1 MATAAPTDPASP
13 TDRRTRVLMRGVVFA
28 PSGAAMVW
36 IRNISS
42 EGALVTADDPLPAQC
57 DVILKRGPIFA
68 AARVTTSDRSGA
80 GLEFY
85 RQLDDQELASAHL
98 PLPHR
103 DD

>member
-1 MATAAPTDPASP
+1 MATAATDELAPRK
-13 TDRRTRVLMRGVVFA
+13 DLRTKVLMRGVVFS
-28 PSGAAMVW
+28 PTGATMVW

-42 EGALVTADDPLPAQC
+42 DGAHVSGDDPLPADC

-68 AARVTTSDRSGA
+68 AARITRSDRSGA
-80 GLEFY
+80 GLQFY
-85 RQLDDQELASAHL
+85 RHLNDDELSSARF